1 LPDLTKAI
9 CSITATQRRRFFW
22 AVWWTGA
29 PSEAPFRKPDA
40 SGGGARSE
48 DEARAAAER
57 AVGRP
62 VVLTEPY
69 WARAWNR
76 VLRGERPPPRRA
88 PRAPGAR
95 PTTPQSAWTTL
106 RLAPGASLAE
116 VRKAFRQL
124 ARETHPDHGGNADD
138 FRAVQQAYER
148 LVDKVTR
155 IRPPAPASARS
166 RGRPR

>member
-1 LPDLTKAI
+1 VSGLTKAL
-9 CSITATQRRRFFW
+9 CSITSTQRRRFFW
-22 AVWWTGA
+22 AVWSTGA
-29 PSEAPFRKPDA
+29 PCEAPFRKPDA

-57 AVGRP
+57 AVGRH

-88 PRAPGAR
+88 PRTPGQRPPAPR
-95 PTTPQSAWTTL
+95 SAWTTL

-116 VRKAFRQL
+116 VRRAFRQL
-124 ARETHPDHGGNADD
+124 ALETHPDHGGDADD
-138 FRAVQQAYER
+138 FREVQNAYER
-148 LVDKVTR
+148 LVDR
-155 IRPPAPASARS
+155 LAPR
-166 RGRPR
+166 RPRVR

>member
-1 LPDLTKAI
+1 MSDLTKAL

-22 AVWWTGA
+22 AVWSTGA
-29 PSEAPFRKPDA
+29 PCETPFRKPDA

-57 AVGRP
+57 AVGRH

-88 PRAPGAR
+88 PRARAPGQKPPALR
-95 PTTPQSAWTTL
+95 SAWTTL

-124 ARETHPDHGGNADD
+124 ALETHPDHGGNADD
-138 FRAVQQAYER
+138 FRAVQDAYER
-148 LVDKVTR
+148 LVDRLARRV
-155 IRPPAPASARS
+155 RS
-166 RGRPR
+166 R

>member
-1 LPDLTKAI
+1 MSDLTTAL
-9 CSITATQRRRFFW
+9 CSITATQRRRYFW

-29 PSEAPFRKPDA
+29 PREAPFRKPDA
-40 SGGGARSE
+40 SGGGAATA

-57 AVGRP
+57 AVGRH

-76 VLRGERPPPRRA
+76 VLRGESPPPRRA
-88 PRAPGAR
+88 PRPPAILPAPAR
-95 PTTPQSAWTTL
+95 SAWSTL

-124 ARETHPDHGGNADD
+124 ALETHPDHGGDAER
-138 FRAVQQAYER
+138 FREVQDAYER
-148 LVDKVTR
+148 LVDR
-155 IRPPAPASARS
+155 LAR
-166 RGRPR
+166 RRPRTT

>member
-1 LPDLTKAI
+1 MSDLTKAL

-29 PSEAPFRKPDA
+29 PCEAPFRKPDA
-40 SGGGARSE
+40 SGGGARTE
-48 DEARAAAER
+48 DEARTAAER

-62 VVLTEPY
+62 VELTEPY

-88 PRAPGAR
+88 PGTPGRSSPAR
-95 PTTPQSAWTTL
+95 RSAWATL

-116 VRKAFRQL
+116 VRRAFRQL
-124 ARETHPDHGGNADD
+124 ALETHPDHGGDADQ
-138 FRAVQQAYER
+138 FREVQGAYER
-148 LVDKVTR
+148 LVDKL
-155 IRPPAPASARS
+155 AR
-166 RGRPR
+166 RQPRST

>member
-1 LPDLTKAI
+1 MPDLTKAL

-22 AVWWTGA
+22 AVWTTGA
-29 PSEAPFRKPDA
+29 PSEAPFRKPDT
-40 SGGGARSE
+40 SGGGARSV

-57 AVGRP
+57 ATGRP

-88 PRAPGAR
+88 SRAPRKGPSGPR
-95 PTTPQSAWTTL
+95 SAWTTL
-106 RLAPGASLAE
+106 RLAPGATLAE

-124 ARETHPDHGGNADD
+124 ALETHPDHGGNADD
-138 FRAVQQAYER
+138 FRAVQDAYER
-148 LVDKVTR
+148 LVDKLR
-155 IRPPAPASARS
+155 RRPVRS
-166 RGRPR
+166 R

>member
-1 LPDLTKAI
+1 VPDLTKAL

-22 AVWWTGA
+22 AVWWSGA

-40 SGGGARSE
+40 SGGGAKTE
-48 DEARAAAER
+48 EEARAAAER

-88 PRAPGAR
+88 PRAPGKKPAGPR
-95 PTTPQSAWTTL
+95 SAWTTL
-106 RLAPGASLAE
+106 GLAPGATLAE

-124 ARETHPDHGGNADD
+124 ALETHPDHGGDADD
-138 FRAVQQAYER
+138 FRAVQNAYER
-148 LVDKVTR
+148 LVDR
-155 IRPPAPASARS
+155 LARRPPR
-166 RGRPR
+166 

>member
-1 LPDLTKAI
+1 MSDLTKAL
-9 CSITATQRRRFFW
+9 CSITATQRRRYFW

-29 PSEAPFRKPDA
+29 PCEAPFRKPDA

-57 AVGRP
+57 AVGRH
-62 VVLTEPY
+62 VELTEPY

-88 PRAPGAR
+88 PRTAGRTSPAR
-95 PTTPQSAWTTL
+95 RSAWATL

-116 VRKAFRQL
+116 VRRAFRQL
-124 ARETHPDHGGNADD
+124 ALETHPDHGGDADQ
-138 FRAVQQAYER
+138 FREVQGAYER
-148 LVDKVTR
+148 LVDKL
-155 IRPPAPASARS
+155 AR
-166 RGRPR
+166 RRPRST

>member
-1 LPDLTKAI
+1 MSGLTKAL

-22 AVWWTGA
+22 AVWSTGA
-29 PSEAPFRKPDA
+29 PCEAPFRKPDA

-57 AVGRP
+57 AVGRH

-76 VLRGERPPPRRA
+76 VLRGERPPPREA
-88 PRAPGAR
+88 PRAPGHR
-95 PTTPQSAWTTL
+95 PPAQRSAWTTL
-106 RLAPGASLAE
+106 RIAPGASLAE

-124 ARETHPDHGGNADD
+124 ALETHPDHGGDADD
-138 FRAVQQAYER
+138 FREVQDAYQR
-148 LVDKVTR
+148 LVDR
-155 IRPPAPASARS
+155 LAHR
-166 RGRPR
+166 RPRVR